1 VPAGRP
7 VPWTPKKPDMT
18 KANLLNIF
26 LRSLCIQGSLNFWR
40 MQNVGYAFAMMPLV
54 RKLAADKKDIA
65 DMMGRH
71 LQMFNTHPYL
81 SGPIIGSAVRIE
93 EDKRIDSAAAAE
105 AGKDADALKYALM
118 APYAGI
124 GDSFFWG
131 SLKPLSSV
139 IAVVLAVG
147 GCLAAPLVFLI
158 FYNPFHFW
166 IRGRGF
172 QEGYRKGREGIE
184 LIRRLDLPLA
194 GKRLRWAS
202 VAFLALLANL
212 AAAGPGSVPGCPD
225 LLLKVGILAAV
236 IVIYLTIKKRISALA
251 VLYGIFGILLLISYQ
266 AG

>member
-1 VPAGRP
+1 
-7 VPWTPKKPDMT
+7 MT
-18 KANLLNIF
+18 KTNLLNIF

-40 MQNVGYAFAMMPLV
+40 MQNVGYAFAMIPLV
-54 RKLAADKKDIA
+54 RKLAADKKGIS
-65 DMMGRH
+65 DMMRRH

-93 EDKRIDSAAAAE
+93 EGMQANAAAVD

-139 IAVVLAVG
+139 IAVALAMAG
-147 GCLAAPLVFLI
+147 FLAAPLVLLI
-158 FYNPFHFW
+158 FYNPLHFW
-166 IRGRGF
+166 IRGKGF

-184 LIRRLDLPLA
+184 LIRRLDLPLT
-194 GKRLRWAS
+194 GKRLRWIS

-212 AAAGPGSVPGCPD
+212 AAAEFGSVPGCPD
-225 LLLKVGILAAV
+225 LLLKAGAFVAV
-236 IVIYLTIKKRISALA
+236 VLIYLMIKKRISALA
-251 VLYGIFGILLLISYQ
+251 VLYGIFITLLLISYQ